1 MNQRGHTHLIT
12 LAVMAFLV
20 IVGAEQVYTWYR
32 QQTLVE
38 NTKATLSQVTSQ
50 ARHALE
56 SLGCSTEGY
65 DKGIQALVQG
75 IQDDPKALKA
85 SVDTMRLLL
94 KTLAEGQCKVHIEM
108 PGGESR

>member
-1 MNQRGHTHLIT
+1 MNQRGHTHIIT

-32 QQTLVE
+32 EQTLVE

-50 ARHALE
+50 VRYVLE

-65 DKGIQALVQG
+65 DKDIQALVES
-75 IQDDPKALKA
+75 IQNDPEAIKA

-94 KTLAEGQCKVHIEM
+94 KTLAEGQCKVRIEM
-108 PGGESR
+108 PGGELQ

>member
-1 MNQRGHTHLIT
+1 MNQTGHTHIIT

-32 QQTLVE
+32 EQTLVE
-38 NTKATLSQVTSQ
+38 NTKATMSQVTSQ
-50 ARHALE
+50 VRHALE

-65 DKGIQALVQG
+65 DKGIQALVES
-75 IQDDPKALKA
+75 IQNDPEAIKA

-94 KTLAEGQCKVHIEM
+94 KTLAEGQCQGTH
-108 PGGESR
+108 RDARR